1 MICIRSSKNRNKPN
15 VCVVCVPSAL
25 YYLLC
30 FYLFFSLSLFFF
42 FFFFIHPLFRA
53 PFPFAPSRLTV
64 VAARN
69 GRKRSETRRLVDV
82 DLLSRRFS
90 RRRERAL
97 GAGFSIFSHF
107 SPASPSANAA
117 PRVSSSARSRAFSR
131 NAAPIP
137 RTTHGWNVYVYTRS
151 RFALNSVCP
160 RRVGPRAI

>member
-1 MICIRSSKNRNKPN
+1 MCVSCVYLQLFIICFVFIFS
-15 VCVVCVPSAL
+15 
-25 YYLLC
+25 
-30 FYLFFSLSLFFF
+30 FLFLFFF

-69 GRKRSETRRLVDV
+69 DRKRSETRRLVDV

-107 SPASPSANAA
+107 SPASPSSNAA

-160 RRVGPRAI
+160 RRVRPRAI